1 MILGKIHKKVDTKKK
16 ALKLIYDPVCL
27 LRLLYSKYG
36 DIEEDFNC
44 LYINQLLYETSSHY
58 TIIYKEF
65 EFYQNFDEYLKRWYT
80 LRESVNRMPKI
91 NDYYKNYHKF
101 FCKPNFNDFSIANIM
116 QNYGDEKAELYY
128 KDNFGVSNSDKDEDI
143 TRKNNSMSLSSLDN
157 ITNNKTIFNEKNRF
171 LIDKNEKSINYSMTM
186 SLNNTTL
193 NSINNKNKNLASSKR
208 TNDSFDQIVDN
219 IVHYKKKKKKKD
231 KKNKRNKSNKN
242 YKNEN
247 EIKKLNN
254 YQQKK
259 YNSKKGHTENKSRKT
274 NKISIKDQKIKNY
287 NSNNIVKVR
296 QFIGDNNALTS
307 ILKVFNSPK
316 NIIKRHSQKTKFE
329 EYNNNN
335 NNQLSKKNSTNVHH
349 QRNKTYTLNNY
360 SGVISLYDNGVQNLT
375 NSKFLKKTPSQ
386 NKTNFKSIITLKDLM
401 EKQNPKKKNKTF
413 DSMSFLKNQMV
424 SASSNIKIYN
434 RFKSN
439 QNICGMSCK
448 NSNYIGSKFNL
459 VKNVKNINFDKL
471 KNKKPTSYNYYQN
484 ILNKIMPKKDIY
496 RGINNNNNYK
506 NITSFGQNNLN
517 INNNTSH
524 SPQRNKSISPINTN
538 KDNKLYNNN
547 NNDIKNRNK
556 LAKNQI
562 NNYNINFN
570 NVFLTSSK
578 PNSYVIDN
586 NNNNNMTC
594 KNSNN
599 SHVYSSINVIK
610 NMNNNSINNNLNNNN
625 FIYSN
630 ILDHENKTNKNLYVM
645 NLKNIYNVSRN
656 KNNILINNNPLTQ
669 TEGHHSKIQNN
680 YNIIHIQKNNYNI
693 NKIKEAKL
701 VIDKMNYRSGI
712 EDSAYILNNNLNNIS
727 KSQHRNKSKR
737 RIKESQKISN
747 EINNFIKK
755 TQINFNLRNKNK
767 NIELFKANKLLN
779 TGEDIDKKKLK
790 NNKSFNCSK
799 NTFSS
804 SSVSRRKNKSKINKN
819 VMYKATNGNSKKVS
833 SLTSQKNI
841 KSKYKRKIK

>member
-1 MILGKIHKKVDTKKK
+1 MKLKKSIINKVNTKKK

-36 DIEEDFNC
+36 DIEEDYNC
-44 LYINQLLYETSSHY
+44 LHINQLLYETSSHY
-58 TIIYKEF
+58 AIIFKEF
-65 EFYQNFDEYLKRWYT
+65 DFLENYDEYLKRWYT

-101 FCKPNFNDFSIANIM
+101 FCKPNFSDFSAASIM

-128 KDNFGVSNSDKDEDI
+128 KDNFGVSNSEKDEEMSK
-143 TRKNNSMSLSSLDN
+143 KNNSISLSSLDN
-157 ITNNKTIFNEKNRF
+157 VTNNKIIFNEKNRF
-171 LIDKNEKSINYSMTM
+171 LIDKNEKSINFSMTM

-193 NSINNKNKNLASSKR
+193 NSLNNNNKNLASSRR
-208 TNDSFDQIVDN
+208 TKDSFEEM
-219 IVHYKKKKKKKD
+219 VHNLVSYKKTKIKKEKKQ
-231 KKNKRNKSNKN
+231 KRNKSNKN
-242 YKNEN
+242 KNNKN

-259 YNSKKGHTENKSRKT
+259 ISTGKSNNESKSKKT
-274 NKISIKDQKIKNY
+274 KITQKDHIFKNY
-287 NSNNIVKVR
+287 NSNNIIKVKP
-296 QFIGDNNALTS
+296 FIGDNNVLKS

-316 NIIKRHSQKTKFE
+316 NIINRQSQKTKFE
-329 EYNNNN
+329 EYNT
-335 NNQLSKKNSTNVHH
+335 NNQQITKKNTNNIHH

-360 SGVISLYDNGVQNLT
+360 SGMISLCENNNINNLSS
-375 NSKFLKKTPSQ
+375 SKFLKKTTSQ
-386 NKTNFKSIITLKDLM
+386 NKVQFNNILTFKDLI
-401 EKQNPKKKNKTF
+401 EKQNPKKKNTTF
-413 DSMSFLKNQMV
+413 DSMSFLKNQIA
-424 SASSNIKIYN
+424 SASSNIKLYN

-439 QNICGMSCK
+439 QNICGMTCK

-459 VKNVKNINFDKL
+459 VKNVKNINFDKM
-471 KNKKPTSYNYYQN
+471 KTKKQTSYNYYQN
-484 ILNKIMPKKDIY
+484 ILNKIMPKNDVYK
-496 RGINNNNNYK
+496 GLSNNNYK
-506 NITSFGQNNLN
+506 NITSFGPNH
-517 INNNTSH
+517 NNTSH
-524 SPQRNKSISPINTN
+524 SPQKNKSISPINSN
-538 KDNKLYNNN
+538 KDNKIYNNL
-547 NNDIKNRNK
+547 NDIKNKNK
-556 LAKNQI
+556 LTKNQI

-578 PNSYVIDN
+578 PSSYVIDN
-586 NNNNNMTC
+586 NNMTN

-610 NMNNNSINNNLNNNN
+610 NMGNNSINNNLSNNN
-625 FIYSN
+625 FVYSN

-701 VIDKMNYRSGI
+701 VIDKMNGKNGI
-712 EDSAYILNNNLNNIS
+712 EDSAYILNGNIS
-727 KSQHRNKSKR
+727 NNKSHNKNKSKR
-737 RIKESQKISN
+737 KIKETPKISN

-755 TQINFNLRNKNK
+755 TQINFNIRNKNK
-767 NIELFKANKLLN
+767 NIELFKANKLLY
-779 TGEDIDKKKLK
+779 TGDDTSKKKLK

-804 SSVSRRKNKSKINKN
+804 SSVSRRKNQARINKN
-819 VMYKATNGNSKKVS
+819 VYNKGQSGNSKKVC

-841 KSKYKRKIK
+841 KSKHKRKIK

>member
-274 NKISIKDQKIKNY
+274 NKISTKDQKIKNY

-329 EYNNNN
+329 EYNN

-401 EKQNPKKKNKTF
+401 EKQNLKKKNKTF
-413 DSMSFLKNQMV
+413 DSMSFLKNQMI

-496 RGINNNNNYK
+496 RGINNNNYK

-538 KDNKLYNNN
+538 KDNKLYNN

>member
-1 MILGKIHKKVDTKKK
+1 MKLAKSLKKIDTKKK

-44 LYINQLLYETSSHY
+44 LHINQLLYETSSHY

-65 EFYQNFDEYLKRWYT
+65 EFLQNFDEYLKRWYA

-101 FCKPNFNDFSIANIM
+101 FCKPNFTDFAVANIM

-128 KDNFGVSNSDKDEDI
+128 KNNFGTSNSDKDEDI
-143 TRKNNSMSLSSLDN
+143 SRKNNSMSLSSLDN
-157 ITNNKTIFNEKNRF
+157 ITSNKTIFNEKNRF
-171 LIDKNEKSINYSMTM
+171 LIDKNEKSFNYSMTM

-193 NSINNKNKNLASSKR
+193 NSMTNKNKNLASKR
-208 TNDSFDQIVDN
+208 TNDSFEQIVNN
-219 IVHYKKKKKKKD
+219 IVHYQKQKKKKD
-231 KKNKRNKSNKN
+231 KKNKRNKSNK
-242 YKNEN
+242 YKNNINEN

-259 YNSKKGHTENKSRKT
+259 LNNKKGHTENKSRKI
-274 NKISIKDQKIKNY
+274 NKITTKEHMIKNY
-287 NSNNIVKVR
+287 NSNNIVKVK
-296 QFIGDNNALTS
+296 QFIGDNNVLSS

-316 NIIKRHSQKTKFE
+316 NLIKRHSQKTKFE

-335 NNQLSKKNSTNVHH
+335 NQLNKKNSTNIHH

-360 SGVISLYDNGVQNLT
+360 SGVISLYDNGIQNLS
-375 NSKFLKKTPSQ
+375 NSKFLKKIPSQ

-401 EKQNPKKKNKTF
+401 EKQNLKKKNKTF

-424 SASSNIKIYN
+424 STSSNIKIYN
-434 RFKSN
+434 KFKSN
-439 QNICGMSCK
+439 QNICGLSCK

-459 VKNVKNINFDKL
+459 VKNVKNINFDKM
-471 KNKKPTSYNYYQN
+471 KNKKLTSYNYYQN
-484 ILNKIMPKKDIY
+484 ILNKIMPKKDINK
-496 RGINNNNNYK
+496 GISNNNNNYK

-517 INNNTSH
+517 NNNTSH
-524 SPQRNKSISPINTN
+524 SPQKNKSISPINSI
-538 KDNKLYNNN
+538 KDNKLYNN
-547 NNDIKNRNK
+547 DLKNRNK
-556 LAKNQI
+556 NAKNQI

-586 NNNNNMTC
+586 NNNNNMTS
-594 KNSNN
+594 KNSSN

-610 NMNNNSINNNLNNNN
+610 NMNNNSINNNLSNNN

-669 TEGHHSKIQNN
+669 TEGHHNKIQNN

-701 VIDKMNYRSGI
+701 VMDKMNYRSGI
-712 EDSAYILNNNLNNIS
+712 EDSAYILNNNINNNS
-727 KSQHRNKSKR
+727 KSQHKNKSKR
-737 RIKESQKISN
+737 KIKESQKLSN
-747 EINNFIKK
+747 DINNFIKK
-755 TQINFNLRNKNK
+755 TQINFNLRNKN
-767 NIELFKANKLLN
+767 NMFKASKLLN
-779 TGEDIDKKKLK
+779 TGEDMDKKRLK

-804 SSVSRRKNKSKINKN
+804 SSVSRRKNKGRINKN
-819 VMYKATNGNSKKVS
+819 ATYKATNGTSKKVS

>member
-1 MILGKIHKKVDTKKK
+1 MKLYKPKVDTKKK

-36 DIEEDFNC
+36 DVEEDYNC

-58 TIIYKEF
+58 TILFKEL
-65 EFYQNFDEYLKRWYT
+65 EFLVNCDEYLKRWYT
-80 LRESVNRMPKI
+80 TRESMTRMPKI

-101 FCKPNFNDFSIANIM
+101 FCKPNFSDFIVANIM

-128 KDNFGVSNSDKDEDI
+128 KNNFEASNSEKEEDI
-143 TRKNNSMSLSSLDN
+143 SRKNNSMSLSSLDN
-157 ITNNKTIFNEKNRF
+157 ITNNKTIFDDKNKF

-186 SLNNTTL
+186 SLNNSTI
-193 NSINNKNKNLASSKR
+193 NSMNNKNKNLGNTKR
-208 TNDSFDQIVDN
+208 TNDNNDKDSFEE
-219 IVHYKKKKKKKD
+219 IVHDLVNYKKQKKKKE
-231 KKNKRNKSNKN
+231 KKNNKN
-242 YKNEN
+242 KNNKNNNKKEN

-259 YNSKKGHTENKSRKT
+259 GTSKKAHIESKSKK
-274 NKISIKDQKIKNY
+274 NKISSKDYIAKNY
-287 NSNNIVKVR
+287 NSNNIIKVKH
-296 QFIGDNNALTS
+296 FIGDNNVLKS

-316 NIIKRHSQKTKFE
+316 NLIKRHSQKTKFE
-329 EYNNNN
+329 EYST
-335 NNQLSKKNSTNVHH
+335 NNQLTKKNSINIHH

-360 SGVISLYDNGVQNLT
+360 SGMISLYENGIQNLS
-375 NSKFLKKTPSQ
+375 NSKYLKKTTSQ
-386 NKTNFKSIITLKDLM
+386 NKVQFNSILTFKDLI

-413 DSMSFLKNQMV
+413 DSMSFLKNQIV
-424 SASSNIKIYN
+424 SPSSNIKLYN
-434 RFKSN
+434 RFKTN
-439 QNICGMSCK
+439 QNICGMTCK

-459 VKNVKNINFDKL
+459 VKNVKHINFDKI
-471 KNKKPTSYNYYQN
+471 KTKKPTSYNYYQN
-484 ILNKIMPKKDIY
+484 ILNKIMPRKEGY
-496 RGINNNNNYK
+496 TGINNNFNNFK
-506 NITSFGQNNLN
+506 NITSFGQNNNN
-517 INNNTSH
+517 ISRSPHKNN
-524 SPQRNKSISPINTN
+524 SISPINTN
-538 KDNKLYNNN
+538 KDSKLYNNL
-547 NNDIKNRNK
+547 NDLKNRNK

-586 NNNNNMTC
+586 NNNNINN

-610 NMNNNSINNNLNNNN
+610 NMNNNSINNNISNNN

-630 ILDHENKTNKNLYVM
+630 ILDHENKANKNLYVM

-701 VIDKMNYRSGI
+701 VIDKMNYKGGI
-712 EDSAYILNNNLNNIS
+712 EDSGYFLNSNINNNS
-727 KSQHRNKSKR
+727 KSQHKNKSKR
-737 RIKESQKISN
+737 KIKDNQKLSN

-755 TQINFNLRNKNK
+755 TQINFNMRNKNK
-767 NIELFKANKLLN
+767 NLEIFKASQLLN
-779 TGEDIDKKKLK
+779 TGDDMNKKKLK

-804 SSVSRRKNKSKINKN
+804 SSISRRKNKSKINKN
-819 VMYKATNGNSKKVS
+819 VGYKIQNGNNKKVS

>member
-231 KKNKRNKSNKN
+231 KKSKRNKSNKN

-274 NKISIKDQKIKNY
+274 NKISTKDQKIKNH

-329 EYNNNN
+329 EYNN

-496 RGINNNNNYK
+496 RGINNNNYK

-538 KDNKLYNNN
+538 KDNKLYNN

-712 EDSAYILNNNLNNIS
+712 EDSAYILNNNLNNNS

>member
-259 YNSKKGHTENKSRKT
+259 CNSKKGHTENKSRKT
-274 NKISIKDQKIKNY
+274 NKISTKEQKIKNY

-329 EYNNNN
+329 EYNN

-413 DSMSFLKNQMV
+413 DSMSFLKNQMI

-547 NNDIKNRNK
+547 NDIKNRNK

-578 PNSYVIDN
+578 PNSYVVDN

-610 NMNNNSINNNLNNNN
+610 NMNNNSINNNLSNNN

-804 SSVSRRKNKSKINKN
+804 SSVSRRKNKNRINKN
-819 VMYKATNGNSKKVS
+819 TYNKAPKANSKKVS

-841 KSKYKRKIK
+841 KSKHKRKIK

>member
-231 KKNKRNKSNKN
+231 KKSKRNKSNKN

-274 NKISIKDQKIKNY
+274 NKISTKDQKIKNY

-329 EYNNNN
+329 EYNN

-496 RGINNNNNYK
+496 RGINNNNYK

-538 KDNKLYNNN
+538 KDNKLYNN

-712 EDSAYILNNNLNNIS
+712 EDSAYILNNNLNNNS

>member
-274 NKISIKDQKIKNY
+274 NKISTKDQKIKNY

-329 EYNNNN
+329 EYNN

-401 EKQNPKKKNKTF
+401 EKQNLKKKNKTF

-538 KDNKLYNNN
+538 KDNKLYNN

-804 SSVSRRKNKSKINKN
+804 SSVSRRKNKRKINKN

>member
-16 ALKLIYDPVCL
+16 ALKLTYDAVCL

-128 KDNFGVSNSDKDEDI
+128 KDNFGVSNSDKEEDI

-231 KKNKRNKSNKN
+231 KKSKRNKSNKN

-259 YNSKKGHTENKSRKT
+259 CNSKKGHTENKSRKT
-274 NKISIKDQKIKNY
+274 NKISTKDQKIKNY

-329 EYNNNN
+329 EYNN

-496 RGINNNNNYK
+496 RGINSNNYK

-538 KDNKLYNNN
+538 KDNKLYKN

-712 EDSAYILNNNLNNIS
+712 EDSAYILNNNLNNNS

>member
-231 KKNKRNKSNKN
+231 KKSKRNKSNKN

-274 NKISIKDQKIKNY
+274 NKISTKDQKIKNY

-329 EYNNNN
+329 EYNN

-401 EKQNPKKKNKTF
+401 EKQNSKKKNKTF

-496 RGINNNNNYK
+496 RGINNNNYK

-538 KDNKLYNNN
+538 KDNKLYNN

-712 EDSAYILNNNLNNIS
+712 EDSAYILNNNLNNNS

>member
-274 NKISIKDQKIKNY
+274 NKISTKDQKIKNY

-335 NNQLSKKNSTNVHH
+335 QLSKKNSTNVHH

-360 SGVISLYDNGVQNLT
+360 SGVISLNDNGVQNLT

-401 EKQNPKKKNKTF
+401 EKQNLKKKNKTF

-459 VKNVKNINFDKL
+459 VKNVKNINFDKM

-496 RGINNNNNYK
+496 RGINNNNYK

-547 NNDIKNRNK
+547 NDIKNRNK

-578 PNSYVIDN
+578 PNSYVVDN

-712 EDSAYILNNNLNNIS
+712 EDSAYILNNNLNNNS

>member
-231 KKNKRNKSNKN
+231 KKSKRNKSNKN

-259 YNSKKGHTENKSRKT
+259 CNSKKGHTENKSRKT
-274 NKISIKDQKIKNY
+274 NKISTKDQKIKNY

-329 EYNNNN
+329 EYNN

-401 EKQNPKKKNKTF
+401 EKQNSKKKNKTF
-413 DSMSFLKNQMV
+413 DSMSFLKNQMI

-448 NSNYIGSKFNL
+448 NSNYLGSKFNL
-459 VKNVKNINFDKL
+459 VKNVKNINFDKM

-496 RGINNNNNYK
+496 RGINNNNYK

-547 NNDIKNRNK
+547 NDIKNRNK

-578 PNSYVIDN
+578 PNSYVVDN

-610 NMNNNSINNNLNNNN
+610 NMNNNSINNNLSNNN

-712 EDSAYILNNNLNNIS
+712 EDSAYILNNNLNNNS

>member
-1 MILGKIHKKVDTKKK
+1 
-16 ALKLIYDPVCL
+16 
-27 LRLLYSKYG
+27 
-36 DIEEDFNC
+36 
-44 LYINQLLYETSSHY
+44 
-58 TIIYKEF
+58 
-65 EFYQNFDEYLKRWYT
+65 
-80 LRESVNRMPKI
+80 
-91 NDYYKNYHKF
+91 
-101 FCKPNFNDFSIANIM
+101 
-116 QNYGDEKAELYY
+116 
-128 KDNFGVSNSDKDEDI
+128 
-143 TRKNNSMSLSSLDN
+143 
-157 ITNNKTIFNEKNRF
+157 
-171 LIDKNEKSINYSMTM
+171 
-186 SLNNTTL
+186 
-193 NSINNKNKNLASSKR
+193 
-208 TNDSFDQIVDN
+208 
-219 IVHYKKKKKKKD
+219 
-231 KKNKRNKSNKN
+231 
-242 YKNEN
+242 
-247 EIKKLNN
+247 
-254 YQQKK
+254 
-259 YNSKKGHTENKSRKT
+259 
-274 NKISIKDQKIKNY
+274 
-287 NSNNIVKVR
+287 
-296 QFIGDNNALTS
+296 
-307 ILKVFNSPK
+307 
-316 NIIKRHSQKTKFE
+316 
-329 EYNNNN
+329 
-335 NNQLSKKNSTNVHH
+335 
-349 QRNKTYTLNNY
+349 
-360 SGVISLYDNGVQNLT
+360 
-375 NSKFLKKTPSQ
+375 
-386 NKTNFKSIITLKDLM
+386 
-401 EKQNPKKKNKTF
+401 
-413 DSMSFLKNQMV
+413 MSFLKNQMV

-496 RGINNNNNYK
+496 RGINNNNYK

-538 KDNKLYNNN
+538 KDNKLYNN

-779 TGEDIDKKKLK
+779 TGEDMDKKKLK

>member
-274 NKISIKDQKIKNY
+274 NKISTKDQKIKNY

-296 QFIGDNNALTS
+296 QFIGDNNAITS

-329 EYNNNN
+329 EYNN

-401 EKQNPKKKNKTF
+401 EKQNSKKKNKTF

-547 NNDIKNRNK
+547 NDIKNRNK

-610 NMNNNSINNNLNNNN
+610 NMNNNSINNNLSNNN

>member
-259 YNSKKGHTENKSRKT
+259 CNSKKGHTENKSRKT
-274 NKISIKDQKIKNY
+274 NKISTKDQKIKNY

-329 EYNNNN
+329 EYNN

-401 EKQNPKKKNKTF
+401 EKQNSKKKNKTF

-496 RGINNNNNYK
+496 RGINNNNYK

-538 KDNKLYNNN
+538 KDNKLYNN

-625 FIYSN
+625 FIDSN

>member
-274 NKISIKDQKIKNY
+274 NKISTKDQKIKNY

-329 EYNNNN
+329 EYNN

-401 EKQNPKKKNKTF
+401 EKQNSKKKNKTF
-413 DSMSFLKNQMV
+413 DSMSFLKNQMI

-448 NSNYIGSKFNL
+448 NSNYLGSKFNL
-459 VKNVKNINFDKL
+459 VKNVKNINFDKM

-538 KDNKLYNNN
+538 KDNKLYNN

>member
-259 YNSKKGHTENKSRKT
+259 CNSKKGHTENKSRKT
-274 NKISIKDQKIKNY
+274 NKISTKDQKIKNY

-329 EYNNNN
+329 EYNN

-496 RGINNNNNYK
+496 RGINNNNYK

-547 NNDIKNRNK
+547 NDIKNRNK

-578 PNSYVIDN
+578 PNSYVVDN

>member
-274 NKISIKDQKIKNY
+274 NKISTKDQKIKNY

-329 EYNNNN
+329 EYNN

-401 EKQNPKKKNKTF
+401 EKQNLKKKNKTF

-496 RGINNNNNYK
+496 RGINNNNYK

-538 KDNKLYNNN
+538 KDNKLYNN

>member
-128 KDNFGVSNSDKDEDI
+128 RDNFGVSNSDKDEDI

-259 YNSKKGHTENKSRKT
+259 CNSKKGHTENKSTKT
-274 NKISIKDQKIKNY
+274 NKISTKDQKIKNY

-329 EYNNNN
+329 EYNN

-401 EKQNPKKKNKTF
+401 EKQNLKKKNKTF

-496 RGINNNNNYK
+496 RGINNNNYK

-547 NNDIKNRNK
+547 NDIKNRNK

-586 NNNNNMTC
+586 NSGNNMTC

>member
-116 QNYGDEKAELYY
+116 QNYGDEKAELFY

-274 NKISIKDQKIKNY
+274 NKISTKDQKIKNY

-335 NNQLSKKNSTNVHH
+335 QLSKKNSTNVHH

-360 SGVISLYDNGVQNLT
+360 SGVISLNDNGVQNLT

-496 RGINNNNNYK
+496 RGINNNNYK

-547 NNDIKNRNK
+547 NDIKNRNK

-578 PNSYVIDN
+578 PNSYVVDN

-610 NMNNNSINNNLNNNN
+610 NMNNNSINNNLSNNN

-656 KNNILINNNPLTQ
+656 KHNILINNNPLTQ

-712 EDSAYILNNNLNNIS
+712 EDSAYILNNNLNNNS

>member
-231 KKNKRNKSNKN
+231 KKSKRNKSNKN

-274 NKISIKDQKIKNY
+274 NKISTKDQKIKNY

-329 EYNNNN
+329 EYNN

-496 RGINNNNNYK
+496 RGINNNNYK

-538 KDNKLYNNN
+538 KDNKLYNN

>member
-1 MILGKIHKKVDTKKK
+1 MKLNRPKVDTKKK

-36 DIEEDFNC
+36 DVEEDYNC
-44 LYINQLLYETSSHY
+44 LHINQLLYETSSHY
-58 TIIYKEF
+58 TILYKEF
-65 EFYQNFDEYLKRWYT
+65 EYMENFDEFLKRWYT
-80 LRESVNRMPKI
+80 TRESVTRMPKI

-101 FCKPNFNDFSIANIM
+101 FCKPNFSDFIVATIM
-116 QNYGDEKAELYY
+116 QNYNDEKAELYY
-128 KDNFGVSNSDKDEDI
+128 KDNFGVSNSEKDEEI
-143 TRKNNSMSLSSLDN
+143 SRKNNSMSLSSLDN
-157 ITNNKTIFNEKNRF
+157 ITNNKTIFNEKNKF
-171 LIDKNEKSINYSMTM
+171 LIDKNEKSINYSITM
-186 SLNNTTL
+186 SLNNTTI
-193 NSINNKNKNLASSKR
+193 NSMNNKNKNLANSKR
-208 TNDSFDQIVDN
+208 TNDNDNNNKDSFEE
-219 IVHYKKKKKKKD
+219 IVHDLVTYKKQKKKKEKQ
-231 KKNKRNKSNKN
+231 NKRNRSKKNNNK
-242 YKNEN
+242 KEN
-247 EIKKLNN
+247 EIKKLNK
-254 YQQKK
+254 YKQKEGT
-259 YNSKKGHTENKSRKT
+259 SKKGHIENKSKK
-274 NKISIKDQKIKNY
+274 NKIYSKEQINKNY
-287 NSNNIVKVR
+287 NSNNIIKIKH
-296 QFIGDNNALTS
+296 FIGDNNVLKS

-316 NIIKRHSQKTKFE
+316 NLIKRHSQKTKFE
-329 EYNNNN
+329 EYDNN
-335 NNQLSKKNSTNVHH
+335 NNQLTKKNNINIHH

-360 SGVISLYDNGVQNLT
+360 SGIISLYENGVQNLSS
-375 NSKFLKKTPSQ
+375 SKFLKKTTSQ
-386 NKTNFKSIITLKDLM
+386 NKVQFNSILTFKDLI

-413 DSMSFLKNQMV
+413 DSMSFLKNQIV
-424 SASSNIKIYN
+424 SPSSNIKLYN

-439 QNICGMSCK
+439 QNICGMTRK

-459 VKNVKNINFDKL
+459 VKNVKNINFDKI
-471 KNKKPTSYNYYQN
+471 KTKKPTSYNYYQN
-484 ILNKIMPKKDIY
+484 ILNKIMPKKEGY
-496 RGINNNNNYK
+496 KGVNNKYK
-506 NITSFGQNNLN
+506 NITSFGQNN
-517 INNNTSH
+517 NNLSC
-524 SPQRNKSISPINTN
+524 SPHKNNSISPISSN
-538 KDNKLYNNN
+538 KDNKIYNNI
-547 NNDIKNRNK
+547 NDLKNRNK
-556 LAKNQI
+556 LTKNQI

-586 NNNNNMTC
+586 NNNNISN

-610 NMNNNSINNNLNNNN
+610 NMNNNSINNNISNNN
-625 FIYSN
+625 FVYSN
-630 ILDHENKTNKNLYVM
+630 ILDHENKANKNLYVM

-701 VIDKMNYRSGI
+701 VIDKMNYKGGI
-712 EDSAYILNNNLNNIS
+712 EDSAYILNSNINNNS
-727 KSQHRNKSKR
+727 KSQQKNKSKR
-737 RIKESQKISN
+737 KIKENQKLSN

-755 TQINFNLRNKNK
+755 TQVNFNMRNKNK
-767 NIELFKANKLLN
+767 NLELLKANKLLY
-779 TGEDIDKKKLK
+779 TGDDTNKKRLK

-819 VMYKATNGNSKKVS
+819 VGYKIQNGQNGNSKKVS

>member
-231 KKNKRNKSNKN
+231 KKSKRNKSNKN

-259 YNSKKGHTENKSRKT
+259 CNSKKGHTENKSRKA
-274 NKISIKDQKIKNY
+274 NKISTKDQKIKNY

-329 EYNNNN
+329 EYNN

-413 DSMSFLKNQMV
+413 DSMSFLKNQMI

-496 RGINNNNNYK
+496 RGINNNNYK

-538 KDNKLYNNN
+538 KDNKLYNN

-804 SSVSRRKNKSKINKN
+804 
-819 VMYKATNGNSKKVS
+819 
-833 SLTSQKNI
+833 
-841 KSKYKRKIK
+841 

>member
-259 YNSKKGHTENKSRKT
+259 CNSKKGHTENKSRKT
-274 NKISIKDQKIKNY
+274 NKISTKDQKIKNH

-329 EYNNNN
+329 EYNN

-401 EKQNPKKKNKTF
+401 EKQNSKKKNKTF
-413 DSMSFLKNQMV
+413 DSMSFLKNQMI

-496 RGINNNNNYK
+496 RGINNNNYK

-538 KDNKLYNNN
+538 KDNKLYNN

>member
-80 LRESVNRMPKI
+80 LRESINRMPKI

-259 YNSKKGHTENKSRKT
+259 CNSKKGHTENKSRKT
-274 NKISIKDQKIKNY
+274 NKISTKDQKIKNY

-329 EYNNNN
+329 EYNN

-401 EKQNPKKKNKTF
+401 EKQNLKKKNKTF

-496 RGINNNNNYK
+496 RGINNNNYK

-538 KDNKLYNNN
+538 KDNKLYNN

>member
-242 YKNEN
+242 NKNEN

-259 YNSKKGHTENKSRKT
+259 CNSKKGHTENKSRKT
-274 NKISIKDQKIKNY
+274 NKISTKDQKIKNY

-329 EYNNNN
+329 EYNN

-401 EKQNPKKKNKTF
+401 EKQNSKKKNKTF
-413 DSMSFLKNQMV
+413 DSMSFLKNQMI

-496 RGINNNNNYK
+496 RGINNNNYK

-538 KDNKLYNNN
+538 KDNKLYN

>member
-116 QNYGDEKAELYY
+116 QNYGDEKAELFY

-231 KKNKRNKSNKN
+231 KKNKRNKSNKSNKN

-259 YNSKKGHTENKSRKT
+259 CNSKKGHTENKSRKT
-274 NKISIKDQKIKNY
+274 NKISTKDQKIKNY

-335 NNQLSKKNSTNVHH
+335 QLSKKNSTNVHH

-360 SGVISLYDNGVQNLT
+360 SGVISLNDNGAQNLT

-459 VKNVKNINFDKL
+459 VKNVKNINFDKM

-496 RGINNNNNYK
+496 RGINNNNYK

-538 KDNKLYNNN
+538 KDNKLYNN

-594 KNSNN
+594 KNSSN

-610 NMNNNSINNNLNNNN
+610 NMNNNSINNNISNNN

-701 VIDKMNYRSGI
+701 VMDKMNYRSGI
-712 EDSAYILNNNLNNIS
+712 EDSAYILNNNINNIS

-737 RIKESQKISN
+737 KIKEAQKISN

-767 NIELFKANKLLN
+767 NIDLFKTNKLLN
-779 TGEDIDKKKLK
+779 TGEDMDKKKLK

-799 NTFSS
+799 NTFSP
-804 SSVSRRKNKSKINKN
+804 SSVSRRKNKSRINKN
-819 VMYKATNGNSKKVS
+819 VIYKATNGYIKKVS

>member
-259 YNSKKGHTENKSRKT
+259 CNSKKGHTENKSRKT
-274 NKISIKDQKIKNY
+274 NKISTKDQKIKNY

-329 EYNNNN
+329 EYNN

-401 EKQNPKKKNKTF
+401 EKQNSKKKNKTF

-496 RGINNNNNYK
+496 RGINNNNYK

-538 KDNKLYNNN
+538 KDNKLYNN

-779 TGEDIDKKKLK
+779 TGEDMDKKKLK

>member
-1 MILGKIHKKVDTKKK
+1 MMDGKTHKKVDTKKK

-101 FCKPNFNDFSIANIM
+101 FCKPNFNDFSVANIM

-143 TRKNNSMSLSSLDN
+143 SRKNNSMSLSSLDN
-157 ITNNKTIFNEKNRF
+157 ITSNKTIFDEKNKF
-171 LIDKNEKSINYSMTM
+171 LIDKNEKSINYSMTI

-193 NSINNKNKNLASSKR
+193 NSIKNKNKNLASSKR
-208 TNDSFDQIVDN
+208 TNDSFEQIVNN

-231 KKNKRNKSNKN
+231 KKSKRNKSNKN

-259 YNSKKGHTENKSRKT
+259 CNSKKGHTENKSRKT
-274 NKISIKDQKIKNY
+274 NKISTKDQKIKNY

-329 EYNNNN
+329 EYNN

-496 RGINNNNNYK
+496 RGINNNNYK

-538 KDNKLYNNN
+538 KDNKLYNN

-779 TGEDIDKKKLK
+779 TGEDMDKKKLK

-804 SSVSRRKNKSKINKN
+804 SSVSRRKNKSRINKN